1 MLSSKTNK
9 KILQELSYLHKH
21 PLELIDIVP
30 DDNNFLIWYF
40 LIKCPINTDYSGGF
54 YIGKLIHDSEYPL
67 KPPVFIML
75 TPTGRFI
82 TDTKICITQPY
93 NSLSSLWNIR
103 SFLVGILSMMA
114 DDTCIGISHLVQPT
128 HMRKLLAQNSAL
140 FNNTHYNHIWIKF
153 TRFVSSAGHPIID
166 NHISVAPNADVPND
180 TPNDAPSVAANAVIS
195 NDASS
200 VSANAAPF
208 DAPSVAA
215 NAVPVI
221 APSVAANDAPSVAAS
236 VAPNA
241 DVPNDAPS
249 VAANTV
255 ISNDAPSVSAN
266 AVVTNDAPSVA
277 ANDAPSVAANDA
289 TNDAPSVA
297 PSVAIKVN
305 KRGRKPGTK
314 QTKVKPVATKNATKS
329 VRKQKKL

>member
-54 YIGKLIHDSEYPL
+54 YIGKLIHDSDYPL

-166 NHISVAPNADVPND
+166 NHISVAPNAVVPSD
-180 TPNDAPSVAANAVIS
+180 TPKVEAPNAVVPSDAPSVPPNAV
-195 NDASS
+195 
-200 VSANAAPF
+200 V
-208 DAPSVAA
+208 PSDTPKV
-215 NAVPVI
+215 
-221 APSVAANDAPSVAAS
+221 
-236 VAPNA
+236 
-241 DVPNDAPS
+241 DAPS
-249 VAANTV
+249 VAANTDAP
-255 ISNDAPSVSAN
+255 IDAPSIAPIDSPKV
-266 AVVTNDAPSVA
+266 DAPNVA
-277 ANDAPSVAANDA
+277 TDVAF
-289 TNDAPSVA
+289 
-297 PSVAIKVN
+297 KVN

-314 QTKVKPVATKNATKS
+314 QTKVKPVAIKNATKS

>member
-1 MLSSKTNK
+1 MSLIYEYFLMLSSKTKK
-9 KILQELSYLHKH
+9 KILQELSCLHKH

-54 YIGKLIHDSEYPL
+54 YIGKLIHNSDYPL

-128 HMRKLLAQNSAL
+128 HMRKLLAQNSTL

-153 TRFVSSAGHPIID
+153 TRFVSSSGHPIIN
-166 NHISVAPNADVPND
+166 NHISVAPNADVPNA
-180 TPNDAPSVAANAVIS
+180 DAP
-195 NDASS
+195 
-200 VSANAAPF
+200 
-208 DAPSVAA
+208 
-215 NAVPVI
+215 
-221 APSVAANDAPSVAAS
+221 S

-241 DVPNDAPS
+241 DVPNDPPNDPPNADVLNAAPS
-249 VAANTV
+249 VALNA
-255 ISNDAPSVSAN
+255 AP
-266 AVVTNDAPSVA
+266 
-277 ANDAPSVAANDA
+277 
-289 TNDAPSVA
+289 NDAPSVA
-297 PSVAIKVN
+297 PSVATIDAPNDAPSDTLNAAASDTIKVN

-314 QTKVKPVATKNATKS
+314 QTKVKPVATKSATKS